1 MKRFKRKSWHGSLY
15 KPNNWELMEAE
26 GMGKV
31 KRAFYLWNP
40 YAIGVRV
47 RGGLWERRNV
57 TECPY

>member
-1 MKRFKRKSWHGSLY
+1 MKTFKRKPWHSSLY

-31 KRAFYLWNP
+31 KRALYLWSP
-40 YAIGVRV
+40 WAVAQRV
-47 RGGLWERRNV
+47 RGGLWERRNA